1 MRKSQRVQ
9 FAGHHG
15 LPLSGIL
22 EIPQTEPRGWL
33 LFSHCFTCNKDL
45 KGIVRISRGLSDRG
59 WGVLRY
65 DFAGLGNSEGVFQE
79 TNFSTNCE
87 DLRRAAEFLTAEFH
101 GPRFLIGHSFGG
113 AASLAMASEIP
124 SVVGVIAVA
133 APSDTH
139 HLAQLLLS
147 MSPDI
152 ESVGVGVV
160 TIGGMQHT
168 ISKQMIED
176 FRSQRLSERVRTLKK
191 PILAI
196 HSPDD
201 ETVAFEHALINAG
214 YRGSDGSAPPLPS
227 GMYPRTL
234 VALPGS
240 NHLLTS
246 SDRDVPMIVSMID
259 AWCERLS

>member
-1 MRKSQRVQ
+1 
-9 FAGHHG
+9 
-15 LPLSGIL
+15 
-22 EIPQTEPRGWL
+22 
-33 LFSHCFTCNKDL
+33 
-45 KGIVRISRGLSDRG
+45 
-59 WGVLRY
+59 
-65 DFAGLGNSEGVFQE
+65 
-79 TNFSTNCE
+79 
-87 DLRRAAEFLTAEFH
+87 
-101 GPRFLIGHSFGG
+101 
-113 AASLAMASEIP
+113 MASEIP

-139 HLAQLLLS
+139 HLARLLTS
-147 MSPDI
+147 MSPEI

-176 FRSQRLSERVRTLKK
+176 FRSQRLNDRVRDLKK
-191 PILAI
+191 PILAF

-201 ETVAFEHALINAG
+201 ETVTFEHALINAG
-214 YRGSDGSAPPLPS
+214 YRGIDSNEPPAPN

-234 VALPGS
+234 VSLPGS

-246 SDRDVPMIVSMID
+246 SDRDIPMIVSIID

>member
-1 MRKSQRVQ
+1 
-9 FAGHHG
+9 
-15 LPLSGIL
+15 
-22 EIPQTEPRGWL
+22 
-33 LFSHCFTCNKDL
+33 
-45 KGIVRISRGLSDRG
+45 LSDRG

-246 SDRDVPMIVSMID
+246 SDRDIPMIVSMID